1 MLLIVKI
8 LFAILL
14 IVGISLFFGKFRKK
28 PASFV
33 VGLCVLTLI
42 ASLISFKITNLIPR
56 PTDNITITAT
66 GEKNENALSSEVS
79 IKCLKLEGE
88 EIVLDNAVEGKWF
101 WKGDCYM
108 WRPETDDRQPE
119 GVTRSI
125 TLSIPVGLDRA
136 LVFDNNAYRGIV
148 EITFNGTTTEYDLYS
163 ENSKDFKVKIP
174 TSDSALVYGYKALSF
189 LLFAAVIC
197 VLMAFPCFAVLRKP
211 ENIIRAWFANN
222 WDRLY
227 YITLAV
233 LYVIVLQSVSAKGSL
248 WGDEVWPIGWM
259 YEGYPYR
266 TDLHFFLIKL
276 WLYLVPYGQENLMLL
291 SQICVAIAIFVAGE
305 IGRLVKG
312 KRMGVLLSTL
322 VASSLTVMYQCAM
335 EYRQYP
341 FLFLFSSL
349 MVYFYI
355 RKHKTFVNE
364 RTLDIVLYSVFAIC
378 SMDVHQFGFAAGC
391 MLLFSDLIL
400 LLLGKGSKKSWFQF
414 VLPGIYAVF
423 WSCTTFFDRLD
434 EVVNYPWAGAPTPEK
449 LLNTLKWLSGS
460 NDFLFAMLI
469 FGAVLISVQTIIA
482 VKNKKFSFCKDYDNI
497 VFLLIP
503 IALLS
508 IDYIY
513 STVINPENS
522 LFIDRYFISV
532 IIYLLYIIAF
542 SLDYCID
549 LISSALSKQ
558 YIMQTLTTFAGVIL
572 LMTSWSRVSE
582 WNPYPANDRTRNQ
595 DYAGVAEY
603 IRSCNDIYSP
613 SVIFV
618 LDHNF
623 YADSGMNYYLTQKGK
638 RDKINHCA
646 LTDLPDNIAEYD
658 VIYMSYIKWGISGKI
673 KPILDENYTEVSD
686 DTEHKVKKFVRN
698 S

>member
-1 MLLIVKI
+1 MLLMVKI
-8 LFAILL
+8 LFVILL
-14 IVGISLFFGKFRKK
+14 MVGMALFFGKFRKK
-28 PASFV
+28 PAVFV
-33 VGLCVLTLI
+33 VGICALTLI
-42 ASLISFKITNLIPR
+42 ASLISGKITDLLPR
-56 PTDNITITAT
+56 STDNITLTAT

-79 IKCLKLEGE
+79 IKCLKMEGND
-88 EIVLDNAVEGKWF
+88 IVLDNAIEGKWF

-119 GVTRSI
+119 GVTRSV
-125 TLSIPVGLDRA
+125 TLSLPVGIDRA

-148 EITFNGTTTEYDLYS
+148 EITYNGTTTEYDLYS

-174 TSDSALVYGYKALSF
+174 TSNSALVYGYKALNILVF
-189 LLFAAVIC
+189 IALVCA
-197 VLMAFPCFAVLRKP
+197 LMAFPCFAVLKKP
-211 ENIIRAWFANN
+211 ENIIRAWFARN

-227 YITLAV
+227 YIMLAV
-233 LYVIVLQSVSAKGSL
+233 LFVIVLQSVSSKGSL

-266 TDLHFFLIKL
+266 TDLHFFLIKQ

-312 KRMGVLLSTL
+312 KRMGVLFSTL
-322 VASSLTVMYQCAM
+322 VASSLTVIYQCAM

-341 FLFLFSSL
+341 FLILFSSL

-355 RKHKTFVNE
+355 RKHKNLGNE
-364 RTLDIVLYSVFAIC
+364 RILDIVLYSVFAIC

-391 MLLFSDLIL
+391 MLLFSDFIL
-400 LLLGKGSKKSWFQF
+400 LLFRKGSKKCWFQF
-414 VLPGIYAVF
+414 VLPVAYGVF
-423 WSCTTFFDRLD
+423 WFCTTFLAGLK
-434 EVVNYPWAGAPTPEK
+434 EVNSYSWAGAPTPEK

-482 VKNKKFSFCKDYDNI
+482 IKSKKFSFGEDYDNI

-503 IALLS
+503 MAMLS
-508 IDYIY
+508 IVYFY
-513 STVINPENS
+513 STVINPGNS

-532 IIYLLYIIAF
+532 IIYLLYIIAYC
-542 SLDYCID
+542 LDYCIES
-549 LISSALSKQ
+549 ISSALSKQ
-558 YIMQTLTTFAGVIL
+558 YTMQTLTTFAGVVL
-572 LMTSWSRVSE
+572 LMTGWLRVSE
-582 WNPYPANDRTRNQ
+582 WNPYPAKDRTRNQ
-595 DYAGVAEY
+595 NYAGVAEY
-603 IRSCNDIYSP
+603 INSCNDIYSP
-613 SVIFV
+613 SVIFI

-623 YADSGMNYYLTQKGK
+623 YANSGMDYYLTQKGK

-646 LTDLPDNIAEYD
+646 LTDLPDNIEEYD
-658 VIYMSYIKWGISGKI
+658 VIYISYIKWGISGAI
-673 KPILDENYTEVSD
+673 KPILNEKYTEVSD

>member
-1 MLLIVKI
+1 MLLIAKI

-14 IVGISLFFGKFRKK
+14 IVGIALFFVKFRKK

-42 ASLISFKITNLIPR
+42 ASLISLKITNLIPR

-88 EIVLDNAVEGKWF
+88 DIVLDNAVEGKWF

-125 TLSIPVGLDRA
+125 TLSIPVGLDRE

-148 EITFNGTTTEYDLYS
+148 EITYNGETSEYDLFS
-163 ENSKDFKVKIP
+163 ENSEELRVKIP
-174 TSDSALVYGYKALSF
+174 TSDSALVYGYKAVNILVF
-189 LLFAAVIC
+189 IALVCA
-197 VLMAFPCFAVLRKP
+197 LMAFPCFAVLKKP
-211 ENIIRAWFANN
+211 ENIIRVWFARN

-248 WGDEVWPIGWM
+248 WGDEVWAIGWM
-259 YEGYPYR
+259 YEDYPLR
-266 TDLHFFLIKL
+266 IDLYYVLIKL
-276 WLYLVPYGQENLMLL
+276 WFYLVPYGQENLMLL
-291 SQICVAIAIFVAGE
+291 PQICVAISIYVVGE
-305 IGRLVKG
+305 IGRLVNG
-312 KRMGVLLSTL
+312 KRMGVLFSTL
-322 VASSLTVMYQCAM
+322 VASSLTVIYQCAM

-341 FLFLFSSL
+341 FLILFSSL

-355 RKHKTFVNE
+355 RKHKNLGNE
-364 RTLDIVLYSVFAIC
+364 KTSDIILYSVFAIC

-391 MLLFSDLIL
+391 MLLFSDFIL
-400 LLLGKGSKKSWFQF
+400 LLFRKGSKKSWFQF
-414 VLPGIYAVF
+414 VLPVAYVVF
-423 WSCTTFFDRLD
+423 WFFTTFLAGLKG
-434 EVVNYPWAGAPTPEK
+434 VNSYSWAGVPTPEK

-482 VKNKKFSFCKDYDNI
+482 IKNKKFRFCEDYNNI

-503 IALLS
+503 IAMLS
-508 IDYIY
+508 IVYFY

-532 IIYLLYIIAF
+532 IIYLLYIIAY
-542 SLDYCID
+542 SLDYCIES
-549 LISSALSKQ
+549 ISSALSKQ
-558 YIMQTLTTFAGVIL
+558 YTMQTLTTFAGVIL
-572 LMTSWSRVSE
+572 LMTGWSRVSE
-582 WNPYPANDRTRNQ
+582 WNPYPANDRTNNQ
-595 DYAGVAEY
+595 NYAGVAEN

-623 YADSGMNYYLTQKGK
+623 YADSGMDYYLTQKGK

-646 LTDLPDNIAEYD
+646 LTDLPDNIEEYD
-658 VIYMSYIKWGISGKI
+658 VIYISYIKRGISGAI
-673 KPILDENYTEVSD
+673 KPILNEKYTEVSD